1 VDTLI
6 FLMGVGNLPRIVG
19 QLLAHGRPPETP
31 AATVRWGTMPV
42 QATVTGTLADIADR
56 VRAAGLKPP
65 AVTVVGQVAAL
76 RETLR
81 WFEER
86 PLFGQRILVT
96 RTRDQASVLS
106 TRLRALGAEAVELP
120 TIRIAPPDDWE
131 PLDRA
136 IASLSDYDWIVFTS
150 VNGVRF
156 FWERLGHANLD
167 ARALH
172 GVRLAAIGPATAGE
186 LEARGIS
193 PDHVPPTYVAEAIVD
208 GRGDVRGKRIL
219 LPRADIARPALA
231 EHLRRGGAQVT
242 EVTAYH
248 TVQPEMDTRGLS
260 DVLSGVT
267 AATFTSSSTV
277 RNLAAMAKQADLD
290 LRQILDGKTIV
301 CIGPITAGTARELG
315 LSVHI
320 IACEYT
326 IDGLAEALIRHFSG
340 KDIPEK

>member
-1 VDTLI
+1 
-6 FLMGVGNLPRIVG
+6 
-19 QLLAHGRPPETP
+19 
-31 AATVRWGTMPV
+31 
-42 QATVTGTLADIADR
+42 
-56 VRAAGLKPP
+56 
-65 AVTVVGQVAAL
+65 L

-106 TRLRALGAEAVELP
+106 TRLRALGAEAIELP

-131 PLDRA
+131 PLDRS

-156 FWERLGHANLD
+156 FWERLTRIGFD

-186 LEARGIS
+186 LEARGLC
-193 PDHVPPTYVAEAIVD
+193 PDHVPPTYVAEAIAD
-208 GRGDVRGKRIL
+208 GLGDVRGKRIL

-231 EHLRRGGAQVT
+231 ECLRRGGARVT
-242 EVTAYH
+242 EVTAYR
-248 TVQPEMDTRGLS
+248 TVQPEMDTRELG

-277 RNLAAMAKQADLD
+277 RNLAAIARKAGLD
-290 LRQILDGKTIV
+290 LRQTLDGKTIA

-315 LSVHI
+315 LLVHI
-320 IACEYT
+320 VAREYT
-326 IDGLAEALIRHFSG
+326 IDGLVEALVQHSTG
-340 KDIPEK
+340 KDTPEK